1 MTKQCCWFCLS
12 SVSIPLLLIRLKS
25 SDGWIALS
33 STYQKNCQ
41 SIRPSSSTDWCGTRK
56 DLDFSPITYA
66 ASRSKGTKPNFYSHG
81 CFQPIDR
88 RNAVV
93 ATATAIGALLYFPTT
108 SSAQAA
114 AAADA
119 SSLSWTNLRTS
130 LLECIETLQKLL
142 DNWKN
147 AVVDCRFADVPR
159 ELLETKNKELLLE
172 KASEFALFDKS
183 VSVETCQIK
192 IMTVRDYLGTTG
204 IGPLAKLNDLLNA
217 IVRQSLLVDDDT
229 MDIELLIERT
239 ERVQRDVGIADSL
252 AYSARRDFGS
262 LNNFE
267 KADMDR
273 ILNDETTNLSKA
285 RNLIRTIVTELQ
297 EILQMIPTR

>member
-1 MTKQCCWFCLS
+1 
-12 SVSIPLLLIRLKS
+12 
-25 SDGWIALS
+25 
-33 STYQKNCQ
+33 
-41 SIRPSSSTDWCGTRK
+41 
-56 DLDFSPITYA
+56 LDFSPITYA